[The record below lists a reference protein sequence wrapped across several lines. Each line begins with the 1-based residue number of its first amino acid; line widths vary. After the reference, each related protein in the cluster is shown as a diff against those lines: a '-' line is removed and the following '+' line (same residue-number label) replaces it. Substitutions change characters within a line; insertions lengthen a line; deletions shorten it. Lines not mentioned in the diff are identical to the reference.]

1 MCVFVKIDI
10 EQCLLCLCYSPLLA
24 SSESGSTR
32 HQQASEMFQG
42 LESHSVLH
50 VLHKSVNLAHLPEKE
65 VFELL
70 RKRPVFAP
78 VDGDK
83 EKKVNETLKNDDAP
97 TPAEKGQDP
106 EIHPEVQR
114 DLFLY
119 HSYCALRNFMEAIT
133 SSLEGNCRKDNF
145 ETQPEKSHVKL
156 RGETGRDF
164 DVSTHQQPPYCT
176 QVSNKLEAGKAHLA
190 QVYPLTYRVEVLE
203 NIFSLLFGTYEDL
216 YEGRTQQNE
225 SDDLE
230 TMDEETR
237 SLSASNRTG
246 SWESLTSSVDLS
258 TDIHGPLSPLKDQDK
273 FSSPVSLPQNP
284 DSQQKPKEVATPA
297 GMESTSRRQLFKN
310 DRSVSDSS
318 LLKKL
323 HPVVDEE
330 EQTVPAPPQ
339 GVTRHPENDSFSGNV
354 VSSKGS
360 SRDAV
365 SDDNDL
371 KCEFVIDDEVVPDIL
386 KTLKE
391 CLMELNSA
399 KFTEHKKGT
408 SPKCLI
414 RHSKDFVSETLLKLK
429 K

>member
-1 MCVFVKIDI
+1 
-10 EQCLLCLCYSPLLA
+10 
-24 SSESGSTR
+24 
-32 HQQASEMFQG
+32 MFQG

-83 EKKVNETLKNDDAP
+83 EKKVRETLTTDDSP

-114 DLFLY
+114 DIFLY

-133 SSLEGNCRKDNF
+133 SSVEKNYHKDNF
-145 ETQPEKSHVKL
+145 ETQPEKSRVKL
-156 RGETGRDF
+156 NGETGC
-164 DVSTHQQPPYCT
+164 DVDASSELTHQQQPYCT
-176 QVSNKLEAGKAHLA
+176 QVANKLEAGKAHLA

-203 NIFSLLFGTYEDL
+203 NIFSLLFCTYEDL

-237 SLSASNRTG
+237 SLSASTRTG
-246 SWESLTSSVDLS
+246 SWESLASSVDLS
-258 TDIHGPLSPLKDQDK
+258 IENHGPLSPLKDQEK
-273 FSSPVSLPQNP
+273 ILSPVSLPQTP
-284 DSQQKPKEVATPA
+284 DSQQKHKEVTTPTA
-297 GMESTSRRQLFKN
+297 RESISRRQLFKN
-310 DRSVSDSS
+310 DRSASDSS

-323 HPVVDEE
+323 HTVVDEE
-330 EQTVPAPPQ
+330 ERTVPVMPQ
-339 GVTRHPENDSFSGNV
+339 GATRHPENDSFSSNV
-354 VSSKGS
+354 VSSKPES
-360 SRDAV
+360 PRAAA

-371 KCEFVIDDEVVPDIL
+371 NCEFVIDDEVVPDVL

-391 CLMELNSA
+391 CLMEMNTA
-399 KFTEHKKGT
+399 KFTELKKGT
-408 SPKCLI
+408 YTESINFAQTEKYKP
-414 RHSKDFVSETLLKLK
+414 VT
-429 K
+429 